1 MPTITLT
8 GVVHRPLA
16 KAAAVFKSSGVGVV
30 HRPLARVPLLP
41 GVYSIPV
48 SIPAGAL
55 QLEDATYLLAEDGDY
70 IEAE

>member
-1 MPTITLT
+1 MPTVTLT

-16 KAAAVFKSSGVGVV
+16 KAAAVFKTSGGGVV

-41 GVYSIPV
+41 GVYVITSAV
-48 SIPAGAL
+48 PAGAL
-55 QLEDATYLLAEDGDY
+55 QLEDATYLLAEDGDH